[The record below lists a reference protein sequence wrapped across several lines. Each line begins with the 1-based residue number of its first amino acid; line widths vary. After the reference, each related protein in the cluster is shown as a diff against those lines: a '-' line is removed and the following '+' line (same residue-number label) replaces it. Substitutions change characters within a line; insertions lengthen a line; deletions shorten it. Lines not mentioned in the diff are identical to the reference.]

1 MTRRCTSALF
11 LCLLLATT
19 LWGQDVRTRVDEY
32 FTHLAKLQR
41 FSGTVLFAKDGQ
53 ILLSKGYGL
62 ANHEWDIPNTPQ
74 TKFRLGSITKQFTA
88 MAIMQLEE
96 RGLLKVD
103 DPIIKYVP
111 DYPKATGEKITIHH
125 LLTHTSGIP
134 NFTSFPEYQKTMMSP
149 SPAEKTLDRFKD
161 KPLDFTP
168 GEKFNYS
175 NSGYVL
181 LGLIVEK
188 VSGKAYDVFLQENIF
203 GPLGMKNTGYEHW
216 ATVLKNRASGYDYT
230 PKGLVNPAYLDMT
243 IPGGAG
249 ALYSTVEDLYLWD
262 QALYTEKLVKKATM
276 ERIVKPWISAGPQAS
291 YGYGWMLSTLSNHKA
306 VAHGGGINGFST
318 LIARFPE
325 DRATFIF
332 LRNVLRPGG
341 PNLQRDMA
349 ALLFGDKVELFQEK
363 VAVKVDPKIYDAY
376 VGRYELR
383 PDFVFT
389 VTREGDRLMTQVTNQ
404 PKIEVR
410 PLSETRFFAVGPDA
424 EISFSKNEKGEVDK
438 LILHQGGRD
447 QPAKRLPN

>member
-1 MTRRCTSALF
+1 MTRRHGTVVF
-11 LCLLLATT
+11 LCLFLATA
-19 LWGQDVRTRVDEY
+19 LCGQDVRTRADEY

-41 FSGTVLFAKDGQ
+41 FSGTVLLAKDGQ
-53 ILLSKGYGL
+53 ILLSKGYGM
-62 ANHEWDIPNTPQ
+62 ANHEWDIPNAPQ

-103 DPIIKYVP
+103 DPVTKYVP
-111 DYPKATGEKITIHH
+111 DYPKATGDKITIHH

-149 SPAEKTLDRFKD
+149 SPAEKTLERFKD

-188 VSGKAYDVFLQENIF
+188 VSGKPYDTFLQENIF
-203 GPLGMKNTGYEHW
+203 GPLGMKNTGYERW
-216 ATVLKNRASGYDYT
+216 DVVLKNRASGYDLS
-230 PKGLVNPAYLDMT
+230 PRGLVNSAYLDMT

-262 QALYTEKLVKKATM
+262 QALYTEKLVKNATM
-276 ERIVKPWISAGPQAS
+276 ERIVKSWITAGPMGS
-291 YGYGWMLSTLSNHKA
+291 YGYGWAVNTVANHKI
-306 VAHGGGINGFST
+306 VAHGGGINGFQT

-325 DRATFIF
+325 ERGTFIF

-341 PNLQRDMA
+341 PNLQRDMT
-349 ALLFGDKVELFQEK
+349 ALLFGEKVELFQEK

-383 PDFVFT
+383 PGFVFT
-389 VTREGDRLMTQVTNQ
+389 VTRDGDRLMTQATGQ
-404 PKIEVR
+404 PQAEIR

-424 EISFSKNEKGEVDK
+424 ELSFGKNEKGEVDK